1 MGEGT
6 VQPKWESAVSCL
18 SIRPHP
24 FLCGNVMPILLIHFT
39 GTLWG
44 LGKQYF
50 GFQRTDTIAI
60 KKTILFSGG
69 QAGSGGYLI
78 LDHHCLWRPAKLN
91 TSNSDLILSLRPLLC
106 SAISLYQICSH
117 RLTCVV
123 APFLPQSSHQNE
135 QRQDPNEEGPETRLL
150 AHKLS
155 NKLIKIFLI
164 QTYLTYNV

>member
-18 SIRPHP
+18 GICPHP
-24 FLCGNVMPILLIHFT
+24 SLCGNVMPILLIHFT

-91 TSNSDLILSLRPLLC
+91 TSNSDMIPSLRPLLC
-106 SAISLYQICSH
+106 SAILFTKSAH
-117 RLTCVV
+117 RLWLVSVPLSYPSLLTKMSKDRTLTRK
-123 APFLPQSSHQNE
+123 AQK
-135 QRQDPNEEGPETRLL
+135 QD
-150 AHKLS
+150 S
-155 NKLIKIFLI
+155 
-164 QTYLTYNV
+164 